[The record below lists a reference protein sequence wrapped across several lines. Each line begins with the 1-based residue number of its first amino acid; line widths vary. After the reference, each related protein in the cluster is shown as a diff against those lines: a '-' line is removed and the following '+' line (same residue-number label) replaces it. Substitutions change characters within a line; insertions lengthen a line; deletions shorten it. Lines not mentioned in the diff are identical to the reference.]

1 MATLTDDI
9 RTSAAQFREFGAC
22 ERPPRDE
29 DPALIARIR
38 AQVDRWGE
46 RLVILAHHYQRKEVV
61 PFGNFIGDSYYLS
74 KMAAQQEKA
83 EHIVFCGVHFMAES
97 ARILCRPEQHVY
109 LPNLRAGCP
118 MADMADDVQ
127 VDDAWEWLGGF
138 LDTETVIPVS
148 YMNSAANLK
157 AFTGANGGLICTSS
171 NADKAFAW
179 AFERGEKVF
188 FFPDE
193 HLGTNTANKMGIA
206 RDRRAIYDPLHAP
219 DDPGPYERAQV
230 ILWKGFCHVHTNFT
244 VAHIESA
251 RRDYPGIKI
260 VVHPEC
266 TEDVVNAADACG
278 STAFIDKYVK
288 AQPAGSIIAIG
299 TEINLT
305 SRLADEHPDKTIFEL
320 SGQNCPLCVNM
331 FRTTLEDLA
340 SCLEHLG
347 DRGHDKQIFVRPDV
361 ARDAKL
367 ALNRMLELK

>member
-1 MATLTDDI
+1 MTTLTANTCD
-9 RTSAAQFREFGAC
+9 RPLSAGEEAYKS
-22 ERPPRDE
+22 
-29 DPALIARIR
+29 RIR
-38 AQVDRWGE
+38 NLIDQWGD

-61 PFGNFIGDSYYLS
+61 PFGHFIGDSYYLS

-97 ARILCRPEQHVY
+97 ARILCRPEQRVY

-118 MADMADDVQ
+118 MADMAGDDQ
-127 VDDAWEWLGGF
+127 VADAWEWLGEF
-138 LDTETVIPVS
+138 LDTSKIIPVS
-148 YMNSAANLK
+148 YMNSAAALK

-171 NADKAFAW
+171 NAEKAFQW

-193 HLGTNTANKMGIA
+193 HLGTNTANRLGIP
-206 RDRRAIYDPLHAP
+206 RDERAIYDPLHP
-219 DDPGPYERAQV
+219 PTDLEPFRRARV

-244 VAHIESA
+244 PAHIEMA
-251 RRDYPGIKI
+251 REKYPGIKI

-266 TEDVVNAADACG
+266 HESVVDMADAVG
-278 STAFIDKYVK
+278 STAFITRYV
-288 AQPAGSIIAIG
+288 AEQPSGSVIAIG

-331 FRTTLEDLA
+331 FRTTLGDLAECLEDLGRKNEIHVDPGIA
-340 SCLEHLG
+340 A
-347 DRGHDKQIFVRPDV
+347 D
-361 ARDAKL
+361 ARL
-367 ALNRMLELK
+367 ALERMLELK